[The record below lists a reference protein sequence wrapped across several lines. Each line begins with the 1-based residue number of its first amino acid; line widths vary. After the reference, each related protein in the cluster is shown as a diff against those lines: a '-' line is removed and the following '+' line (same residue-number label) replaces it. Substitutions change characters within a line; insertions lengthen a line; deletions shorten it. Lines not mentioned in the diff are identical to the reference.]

1 MPPIIASLTFVLI
14 NFTVSS
20 RSFFVAL
27 TLLTTLVAAVVPLGI
42 VAVWA
47 LGKRA
52 RDIDIDEGAGRRHWL
67 LISTVSYFIG
77 AAVLLLI
84 RAPSLITVVAFGY
97 GAVMLVF
104 FLINLRWKISG
115 HTMGIAVPT
124 TVLTFVF
131 GPWGLLCGLLLPPVA
146 WSRVYLKKHTI
157 AQALAGALVGFA
169 LTALVLWLL
178 LP

>member
-14 NFTVSS
+14 NYTLSS
-20 RSFFVAL
+20 GLAFVAL
-27 TLLTTLVAAVVPLGI
+27 TLLMTLVAAVVPLSI

-47 LGKRA
+47 LRKRA
-52 RDIDIDEGAGRRHWL
+52 RDIDIDEGAGRMHWL
-67 LISTVSYFIG
+67 LVSMISYVIG
-77 AAVLLLI
+77 AAILLLI

-97 GAVMLVF
+97 GAVMFVF
-104 FLINLRWKISG
+104 FFINLRWKISG

-131 GPWGLLCGLLLPPVA
+131 GPWGLLCGSLLPPVA

-157 AQALAGALVGFA
+157 AQVIAGALVGFS